1 VPPALSPRLA
11 AIVEALPLRHS
22 RVLEIGCGPGAAA
35 RAVAA
40 RLVTGHILAIDRSA
54 SAVAQARAAAADDI
68 AAGRMSF
75 RHAAVEDLVLQ
86 PDEEPYDLVLA
97 VRVGA
102 LDGRHI
108 AHITDASGQ
117 RRVLRMD
124 YSRYGLSLLFER
136 DAAQP
141 NALVVIDIDRAQ
153 YHTTGGIHVRSSKR
167 ALLRA
172 HHQVRCGSL
181 SGGEP
186 GEEVCAIEGDGRRTV
201 FVTTKSRRIRSI
213 QIGAN

>member
-1 VPPALSPRLA
+1 MY
-11 AIVEALPLRHS
+11 LRQGFQ
-22 RVLEIGCGPGAAA
+22 RCVRA
-35 RAVAA
+35 RT
-40 RLVTGHILAIDRSA
+40 L
-54 SAVAQARAAAADDI
+54 I
-68 AAGRMSF
+68 A
-75 RHAAVEDLVLQ
+75 
-86 PDEEPYDLVLA
+86 VLA
-97 VRVGA
+97 VAMLTGGAGAAHALVPKDPPVHVGTLIRINRGVGELNIGLMPA
-102 LDGRHI
+102 DVRKLLGTPSHT
-108 AHITDASGQ
+108 AHITDDSGQ

-124 YSRYGLSLLFER
+124 YGRYGLSLLFEM

-141 NALVVIDIDRAQ
+141 NALVVIDIDSAR

-213 QIGAN
+213 QIGTH